1 MLRVLYSYLVL
12 RVLSSCAGYDIVFGN
27 PVDISSSDYLDPGFR
42 QNIVVQLFD
51 ARRVS
56 GSYQEVSTSILRAW
70 AATDS
75 ASVSCVL
82 TLPFVR

>member
-1 MLRVLYSYLVL
+1 MY
-12 RVLSSCAGYDIVFGN
+12 GN

-56 GSYQEVSTSILRAW
+56 GSYQEVSLQRYVFHAD
-70 AATDS
+70 AT
-75 ASVSCVL
+75 
-82 TLPFVR
+82 TQ